1 MAKIERQFNIH
12 SMLINKEFLKKIFDI
27 LNGMNLKG
35 VSTKTEIIVK
45 SEQEKSVY
53 ESLDDFINSKILP
66 QRIESISIKVTPH
79 KNEKGIQFFLNMAE
93 KNPYYQLIGYDDGKL
108 SAYQKQLTNL
118 FDEYKNWYNFLFKF
132 SSDRFVLPF
141 IISLSFT
148 ALVWPLLLFLPMGI
162 ANQGIYGLAIFCI
175 FVHYFSKLYDFL
187 FPFFDIQI
195 IRINRY
201 EWLRKFIGAVS
212 FAMVTNL
219 VWKIIEQVAFK
230 K

>member
-108 SAYQKQLTNL
+108 SAYQKQL
-118 FDEYKNWYNFLFKF
+118 
-132 SSDRFVLPF
+132 
-141 IISLSFT
+141 
-148 ALVWPLLLFLPMGI
+148 
-162 ANQGIYGLAIFCI
+162 
-175 FVHYFSKLYDFL
+175 
-187 FPFFDIQI
+187 
-195 IRINRY
+195 
-201 EWLRKFIGAVS
+201 
-212 FAMVTNL
+212 
-219 VWKIIEQVAFK
+219 
-230 K
+230 